1 MIVLNNKIYLELLED
16 DLQPKKTFL
25 NTNADLLK
33 YCKVLDVG
41 NSVLDVKTGDI
52 ITLYVININFIDSK
66 KGFC

>member
-25 NTNADLLK
+25 NTDADLLK

-41 NSVLDVKTGDI
+41 NNVFEVKKGDI
-52 ITLYVININFIDSK
+52 IMLYKFYRQ
-66 KGFC
+66 